1 MILKKELLTQ
11 CANNSPRPEKYMNN
25 NKLITAFLNALGWNA
40 FSYGTYKVCSLLLS
54 YTLYATLNQK
64 DFATWATLMSFIFFW
79 LLMLDCGLRKSVPR
93 FCPEFSSCQ
102 SLHRRF
108 VGWICAI
115 QIIVLLGALPFFY
128 WLLPHFFQRVHV
140 HPADSIFIVGTIL
153 FFLQGCLGLMRI
165 VYHAHFWNK
174 QFNSLAT
181 SVVAIE
187 CLLNLLFCFLLP
199 SSWLLQSILIT
210 NCIGALCVTVI
221 SFCTM
226 PHVTLLTNDAIIH
239 THSMHHYTKQFIIH
253 TLFMWG
259 SNTIKALSERNFLF
273 PYVLYSLGPTTG
285 IAFKLTNDAALFFY
299 RLAVKT
305 VGINDTALLSYARHS
320 PEGSKGAFSQLVR
333 TIISMVVPL
342 IAIALGGALLA
353 HYYMPYR
360 LLIVPFCLFIC
371 GYMTE
376 LLLSP
381 YERILEVSLSYK
393 LLSIAYIPYVVMLAC
408 LLYWQVITL
417 IGLVPFIAAIQAL
430 RIMSAL
436 IMVYYARRMV

>member
-1 MILKKELLTQ
+1 ME
-11 CANNSPRPEKYMNN
+11 N
-25 NKLITAFLNALGWNA
+25 NKLITAFLHALGWNA
-40 FSYGTYKVCSLLLS
+40 FSYGTYKVCSLFLA
-54 YTLYATLNQK
+54 YALYATLNQK

-93 FCPEFSSCQ
+93 FCPEFSVDQ
-102 SLHRRF
+102 SIHRQF
-108 VGWICAI
+108 VGWVCAV
-115 QIIVLLGALPFFY
+115 QTIVLLAAVPLFY
-128 WLLPHFFQRVHV
+128 WVLPHFFQAIQVN
-140 HPADSIFIVGTIL
+140 PTDSIFILGTIL

-165 VYHAHFWNK
+165 IYHAHFWNK

-181 SVVAIE
+181 MAVAIE
-187 CLLNLLFCFLLP
+187 CLLSLFFCFLSGYGSALQNN
-199 SSWLLQSILIT
+199 SWLLQSILII
-210 NCIGALCVTVI
+210 NCMGALCITAI
-221 SFCTM
+221 SFFMMPRITLVGVGNATM
-226 PHVTLLTNDAIIH
+226 ISGTAVYH
-239 THSMHHYTKQFIIH
+239 TKQFIIH
-253 TLFMWG
+253 TLFMWC

-299 RLAVKT
+299 RLAIKT

-320 PEGSKGAFSQLVR
+320 PEGTKGAFSHLLR

-342 IAIALGGALLA
+342 LILALVGALLA
-353 HYYMPYR
+353 HYYLPYK

-393 LLSIAYIPYVVMLAC
+393 LLSIAYIPYVIMLGC
-408 LLYWQVITL
+408 LFYWQVIAR
-417 IGLVPFIAAIQAL
+417 IGLVPFIATIQAL

-436 IMVYYARRMV
+436 IMVYAARQTQKASY

>member
-1 MILKKELLTQ
+1 
-11 CANNSPRPEKYMNN
+11 MNN
-25 NKLITAFLNALGWNA
+25 NKLVTAFLHALCWNA
-40 FSYGTYKVCSLLLS
+40 FSYGTYKVCSLFLS
-54 YTLYATLNQK
+54 YALYATLNQK

-93 FCPEFSSCQ
+93 FCPEFSSAK

-108 VGWICAI
+108 VRWICAV
-115 QIIVLLGALPFFY
+115 QMLVLFGAVPFFY
-128 WLLPHFFQRVHV
+128 WLLPHFFQRIHV
-140 HPADSIFIVGTIL
+140 HPADSLVVIVGTIL

-165 VYHAHFWNK
+165 IYHAHFWNK

-187 CLLNLLFCFLLP
+187 CVLSLFFCFLSGYVTWLP
-199 SSWLLQSILIT
+199 TPWLLQSILIT
-210 NCIGALCVTVI
+210 NCVGALCVTVI
-221 SFCTM
+221 SFCIM
-226 PHVTLLTNDAIIH
+226 PQVAIVELDNPTTARSIQH
-239 THSMHHYTKQFIIH
+239 TKQFIIH

-320 PEGSKGAFSQLVR
+320 PDGTKGAFSHLLR
-333 TIISMVVPL
+333 TIIYMVIPL
-342 IAIALGGALLA
+342 LTLALAGALFV
-353 HYYMPYR
+353 HYFYMPST
-360 LLIVPFCLFIC
+360 LLLLPFCIFIC

-393 LLSIAYIPYVVMLAC
+393 LLSIAYIPYVIMLVC
-408 LLYWQVITL
+408 MLYWQVITL
-417 IGLVPFIAAIQAL
+417 LGLVPFIALIQAL

-436 IMVYYARRMV
+436 IMVYAARQKIE